1 MLIFWEKRLVI
12 LATPKTGSTAIEIA
26 LESLASVTVE
36 RPPALKHTPAYRY
49 ERFLKP
55 YLERSAGTSF
65 TVVALM
71 REPIAWLGS
80 WYRFRQR
87 DDIAD
92 TAQSTR
98 DIDFERFV
106 NGYMADPRPP
116 FAAIG
121 AQARFLS
128 GKQGL
133 GVDRLFRYEDIG
145 AFVTF
150 LEEWLDC
157 VIELPVVNVSP
168 TGLLDLSDETHE
180 RISRYFVD
188 DIRLYQAIG
197 PGGSIRKRDAIET

>member
-1 MLIFWEKRLVI
+1 MLIFWDQRLVI

-55 YLERSAGTSF
+55 YLERSADASF

-87 DDIAD
+87 DDIAH
-92 TAQSTR
+92 TPQSTR
-98 DIDFERFV
+98 GLNFEAFV

-116 FAAIG
+116 FADIG

-128 GKQGL
+128 GEKGL

-145 AFVTF
+145 TFVAF

-168 TGLLDLSDETHE
+168 TGSLNLSEA
-180 RISRYFVD
+180 SRRQIENHCAD
-188 DIRLYQAIG
+188 DIRLYQAIRSDG
-197 PGGSIRKRDAIET
+197 IIPKK